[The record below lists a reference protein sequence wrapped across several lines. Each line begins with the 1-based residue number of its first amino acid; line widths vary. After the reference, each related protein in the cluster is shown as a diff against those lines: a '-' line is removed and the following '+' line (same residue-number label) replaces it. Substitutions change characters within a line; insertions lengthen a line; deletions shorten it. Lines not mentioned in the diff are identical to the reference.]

1 MLPLEQTLF
10 YHLQKVPIVSSSDI
24 ATPQTKP
31 SGLSGFLGNPSVLAL
46 AARAF
51 AIFSRWWQ
59 KPLRIGDKVIV
70 GRHCDAVDVLSR
82 DLEFRIGPI
91 NAEKIGAV
99 NGPFILGM
107 DRCATL
113 IEERAALYRALSKV
127 DLSQIRRQIGDEA
140 TRRVSA
146 AGDQIDVVADYARP
160 IAAATAQTI
169 FGIKGSDDTT
179 FMNVARAI
187 FAHVFLN
194 IGNDKAVEARAILA
208 APFLHDWLKK
218 EIAARRAS
226 GEPGT
231 DLMGALLADAEISN
245 DDAGN
250 ELIRRT
256 LGGMLVGSIDTTAT
270 CVAKIVTVIGQDKAL
285 AAGIAADVDD
295 FARLHGWCWEAL
307 RRWPHNP
314 ILLRSAAIE
323 TDIAGVDVHVNDQVF
338 IYTQAAMLDTAVFP
352 DPQVLNP
359 ARPTGPYLHFG
370 GGLHPCAGRDIN
382 AFQIPLL
389 VGALV
394 RRGIKSVGTIGW
406 AGPFPDHLVITFD
419 RMAR

>member
-1 MLPLEQTLF
+1 VTFLNPNA
-10 YHLQKVPIVSSSDI
+10 V
-24 ATPQTKP
+24 ATPPTRL
-31 SGLSGFLGNPSVLAL
+31 SGLAKLLNNPNALAL

-51 AIFSRWWQ
+51 AIFSSWWQ
-59 KPLRIGDKVIV
+59 RPLRIGDKVFV

-91 NAEKIGAV
+91 NAAKIDAV

-127 DLSQIRRQIGDEA
+127 DLAQLRRQIADET
-140 TRRVSA
+140 TRRISA
-146 AGDQIDVVADYARP
+146 SGAQIDVVASYARP
-160 IAAATAQTI
+160 IASATAQAI
-169 FGIKGSDDTT
+169 FGITGSDETV
-179 FMNVARAI
+179 FMDVARAI

-194 IGNDKAVEARAILA
+194 LGNDKTVEERAKRA
-208 APFLHDWLKK
+208 APYLGGWLKN

-226 GEPGT
+226 GELGQ
-231 DLMGALLADAEISN
+231 DLMGALLADPEIH
-245 DDAGN
+245 DDD
-250 ELIRRT
+250 LVRRT

-270 CVAKIVTVIGQDKAL
+270 CVAKIIAIIGQDKAL
-285 AAGIAADVDD
+285 AAGIAADVDN

-323 TDIAGVDVHVNDQVF
+323 TDIAGVGVHVNDRVF

-359 ARPTGPYLHFG
+359 ARPTKPYLHFG

-406 AGPFPDHLVITFD
+406 AGPFPDRLVVTFN
-419 RMAR
+419 RASK

>member
-1 MLPLEQTLF
+1 
-10 YHLQKVPIVSSSDI
+10 VPIVSSSDI

-51 AIFSRWWQ
+51 AIFSRWRQ
-59 KPLRIGDKVIV
+59 KPLRIGNKVIV

-82 DLEFRIGPI
+82 DLEFRIGPV
-91 NAEKIGAV
+91 NAAKIDAV

-127 DLSQIRRQIGDEA
+127 DLSQIRRQIEDEA

-146 AGDQIDVVADYARP
+146 AGDQIDVVAGYARP

-169 FGIKGSDDTT
+169 FGIKGSDDAT
-179 FMNVARAI
+179 FMNAARAI

-208 APFLHDWLKK
+208 APYLRDWLKN
-218 EIAARRAS
+218 EIEARRAS
-226 GEPGT
+226 GELGT
-231 DLMGALLADAEISN
+231 DLMGALLADPEIHN
-245 DDAGN
+245 DD
-250 ELIRRT
+250 LIRRT

-285 AAGIAADVDD
+285 AAGIAADVDN

-359 ARPTGPYLHFG
+359 ARPTKPYLHFG

-406 AGPFPDHLVITFD
+406 AGPFPDSLVVTFD